1 MTDVELQA
9 SDFQNILNWYER
21 AFAKQNNP
29 TQKERNTFIKLSA
42 MALAKTEEMKEDLE
56 DKDE

>member
-9 SDFQNILNWYER
+9 EDFKNILNWYER

-42 MALAKTEEMKEDLE
+42 MAISKTEEMKSEVD
-56 DKDE
+56 DDE

>member
-9 SDFQNILNWYER
+9 EDFKNILNWYER

-42 MALAKTEEMKEDLE
+42 MAIAKTEEMKSEADEDE
-56 DKDE
+56 